1 MFKIG
6 LKLWSTNTDHYL
18 REAKRLYADG
28 IFDYIELYM
37 VPGSLNTYIAWKDI
51 YIPFI
56 VHAPHSAHGI
66 NLADPELENNNC
78 KVFGEV
84 KQFADCLN
92 ADKIIVHGGVRGNT
106 EEIVRQLKIVGDSRV
121 LIENKPYFPVDGSNR
136 LLAGSTP
143 DEIKYL
149 MNCTGC
155 GFCFDIG
162 HAVASAN
169 AHGVKW
175 RDYFESFMALSPDMF
190 HISDIDVSSTIDQHL
205 HFGEGTLPVEEVV
218 AHFWDGVFVS
228 IETKKNKVYNLN
240 DFCMDVKTM
249 KCFNLLQKVVP

>member
-1 MFKIG
+1 VKIG

-37 VPGSLNTYIAWKDI
+37 VPGSLNTHISWKDLC
-51 YIPFI
+51 IPFI

-92 ADKIIVHGGVRGNT
+92 ADKIVVHGGVLGNT

-143 DEIKYL
+143 EEIKYL

-162 HAVASAN
+162 HSVASAN

-175 RDYFESFMALSPDMF
+175 LNYFESFMTFNPNMF
-190 HISDIDVSSTIDQHL
+190 HISDIDVASKIDQHL
-205 HFGEGTLPVEEVV
+205 HLGEGSLPIKEILQRLP
-218 AHFWDGVFVS
+218 HDSMIS
-228 IETKKNKVYNLN
+228 IETQKNSREILA
-240 DFCMDVKTM
+240 DFERDAQWIRT
-249 KCFNLLQKVVP
+249 

>member
-1 MFKIG
+1 MKIG

-37 VPGSLNTYIAWKDI
+37 VPDSLNTHIAWKDLC
-51 YIPFI
+51 IPFI

-66 NLADPELENNNC
+66 NLADPELENSNC

-92 ADKIIVHGGVRGNT
+92 ADKIIVHGGVLGNT
-106 EEIVRQLKIVGDSRV
+106 EELVRQLKIVGDSRV

-143 DEIKYL
+143 EEIKYL

-169 AHGVKW
+169 AHGAKW
-175 RDYFESFMALSPDMF
+175 LDYFESFMTFNPNMF
-190 HISDIDVSSTIDQHL
+190 HISDIDVTSKIDQHL
-205 HFGEGTLPVEEVV
+205 HLGKGSLPIKEILQRLP
-218 AHFWDGVFVS
+218 HDSMIS
-228 IETKKNKVYNLN
+228 IETQKNSRETLA
-240 DFCMDVKTM
+240 DFERDVQWIRT
-249 KCFNLLQKVVP
+249 